1 MANHNLALQ
10 DETEAPESGD
20 DFVDDCLDEE
30 EEEGEDK
37 QRLSRRLEFMFIALS
52 SFSLFSEHSLLKFS
66 LLEDFL
72 GVEEFFEIL
81 LRMNSDL

>member
-30 EEEGEDK
+30 EEEGQDRQWLFK
-37 QRLSRRLEFMFIALS
+37 RLMFLAIALS
-52 SFSLFSEHSLLKFS
+52 SFSLFSEHSLLKSS
-66 LLEDFL
+66 LLDDFP
-72 GVEEFFEIL
+72 GVEVLFDIL